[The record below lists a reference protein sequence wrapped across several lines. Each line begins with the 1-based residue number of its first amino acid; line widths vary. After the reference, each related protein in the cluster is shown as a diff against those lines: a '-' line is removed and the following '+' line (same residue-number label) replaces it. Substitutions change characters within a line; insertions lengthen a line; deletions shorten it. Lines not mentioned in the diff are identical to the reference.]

1 MALLSVC
8 PAHTD
13 QGSPLCPCEFP
24 SSKGTAGSPTL
35 SLFHPLPNDSSNSLS
50 FKDFSTFGQSCAR
63 PKLIETEVCAQLGER
78 CCPCSNRVGAA

>member
-35 SLFHPLPNDSSNSLS
+35 SLFHPP
-50 FKDFSTFGQSCAR
+50 
-63 PKLIETEVCAQLGER
+63 PQLQQQQPELQGLQHIWAEL
-78 CCPCSNRVGAA
+78 CKTQTH